1 MLTPIALGSRLL
13 RWGVS
18 CVLSCALVFFVL
30 EAGTVAVTGAIP
42 CAMAAKKKVVKKR
55 GKVKTLVRKLKGKRG
70 ANVKY
75 PPLRDGN
82 PNATSAVQTTPP
94 VAAPPVVSPRSTP
107 TQFAATPPPPQK
119 GTTLQKVN
127 PKLKGKPLPPTD
139 SELLD
144 QAQDLYVGGERQ
156 RAIDVALKVA
166 EKSTGAI
173 ADQAW
178 RFIGLAACSVRS
190 HRMATRAY
198 QNLQAPKDQKSI
210 TSACKVNGISYRDEQ
225 FVRD

>member
-1 MLTPIALGSRLL
+1 MLTPIALGTRLL
-13 RWGVS
+13 RWGVT
-18 CVLSCALVFFVL
+18 CVLSCALVFFVM
-30 EAGTVAVTGAIP
+30 EAGSVAVTGDLP
-42 CAMAAKKKVVKKR
+42 CALAAKKKVVKKR
-55 GKVKTLVRKLKGKRG
+55 GKVKALVRKLKGKHG

-82 PNATSAVQTTPP
+82 PNTALAVQTAPPAVPPP
-94 VAAPPVVSPRSTP
+94 VAAPPASR
-107 TQFAATPPPPQK
+107 FAAPPPPQK
-119 GTTLQKVN
+119 GTTLQTQKVN

-139 SELLD
+139 SEVLD
-144 QAQDLYVGGERQ
+144 QAQDLYVAGERQ
-156 RAIDVALKVA
+156 RAIDLALKVA
-166 EKSTGAI
+166 EKNVSTSE
-173 ADQAW
+173 QAW

-198 QNLQAPKDQKSI
+198 QNLQSPKDQKSI